1 MTKQNGNLYNALQA
15 ERVGYVRRGLAD
27 RVKAVDAAIKALG
40 ADPAPAVV
48 EVPEALSPAVETAVP
63 AKPKGRRG

>member
-1 MTKQNGNLYNALQA
+1 MSDLAALQA
-15 ERVGYVRRGLAD
+15 ERAGYVVRGLAD

-48 EVPEALSPAVETAVP
+48 EVPQALPPQAIWYKTPQLLRMKA
-63 AKPKGRRG
+63 

>member
-1 MTKQNGNLYNALQA
+1 MSDLAALQA

-40 ADPAPAVV
+40 ADPAPAV
-48 EVPEALSPAVETAVP
+48 ETAVP